1 MADHD
6 KTDAKDLEA
15 EAKAHIDEMPAE
27 TALGNADPEGGGKG
41 TPAEFAKKHEGHGGK

>member
-6 KTDAKDLEA
+6 KTDPKDLEA

-27 TALGNADPEGGGKG
+27 TALGNADPEGGGEG
-41 TPAEFAKKHEGHGGK
+41 TPAEFVKKHEGQGGK

>member
-1 MADHD
+1 MSHHD
-6 KTDAKDLEA
+6 EADAKKLEA

-41 TPAEFAKKHEGHGGK
+41 TPEEFVAEHEGKGGK

>member
-1 MADHD
+1 MPDHD
-6 KTDAKDLEA
+6 ETHAKDLEA

-41 TPAEFAKKHEGHGGK
+41 TPEEFVAEHEGKGGK